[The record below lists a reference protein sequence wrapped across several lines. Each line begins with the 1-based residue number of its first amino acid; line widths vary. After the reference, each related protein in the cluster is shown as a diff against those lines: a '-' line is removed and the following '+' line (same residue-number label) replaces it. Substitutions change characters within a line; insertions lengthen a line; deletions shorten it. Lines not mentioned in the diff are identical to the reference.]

1 MRHRVHCAW
10 PAASSPGAGAERM
23 LRATAMVLLLLL
35 AGNTL
40 AAGGAFDHGH
50 AAWSSLLSRHVQWNA
65 LGTASRVDYAGFA
78 ADAKGLSSYLSE
90 LAQVDER
97 TFRSWSK
104 ADRDAFLINAY
115 NAATVQL
122 ILTRY
127 PDLKSI
133 KDLGGLFSSPWKRE
147 FVDLLGQRRSLDS
160 IEHGLL
166 RGADDYT
173 DPRIHFAVNC
183 ASIGCPA
190 LRPEAYVG
198 ARLAT
203 QLQDQTERFLGDR
216 NRNRLAADGRSLQV
230 SKLFDWYGAD
240 FDAHA
245 GGVRSFL
252 ADHAAALGL
261 VAATTDKLRKDQLAI
276 GYTEYDWSLNGPRQ

>member
-1 MRHRVHCAW
+1 
-10 PAASSPGAGAERM
+10 M
-23 LRATAMVLLLLL
+23 LRTIAMALLLFMTGIVVAADDSFDRSHASWSDLL
-35 AGNTL
+35 A
-40 AAGGAFDHGH
+40 
-50 AAWSSLLSRHVQWNA
+50 RHVQWNA
-65 LGTASRVDYAGFA
+65 SGTASRVDYAGFA
-78 ADAKGLSSYLSE
+78 ADTKGLSAYLGN
-90 LAQVDER
+90 LARVDER
-97 TFRSWSK
+97 TFRGWSK

-122 ILTRY
+122 ILTHY

-133 KDLGGLFSSPWKRE
+133 KDLGGLFSSPWKKE

-166 RGADDYT
+166 RGANDYT

-183 ASIGCPA
+183 ASVGCPA
-190 LRPEAYVG
+190 LRPEAFVG
-198 ARLAT
+198 DRLDS
-203 QLQDQTERFLGDR
+203 QLEDQTTRFLRDR

-252 ADHAAALGL
+252 ANHAAALGL
-261 VAATTDKLRKDQLAI
+261 DAATADKLRKDQLAI